1 MATPHL
7 PRSPQGA
14 NASPVESVQG
24 RIETL
29 VALARLLDRVEGSGK
44 GIGADQYRAVVAR
57 LQAAL
62 SAQVPEPALEAILS
76 AHPGAS
82 EVYEN
87 LHYEQSGLSRSSL
100 DRSVS
105 TEMLAAQAIARAAR
119 RGP

>member
-1 MATPHL
+1 MATPHT
-7 PRSPQGA
+7 PQSPHFE
-14 NASPVESVQG
+14 NASPVESVQN

-29 VALARLLDRVEGSGK
+29 VAMARLLDRIDGSGQAV
-44 GIGADQYRAVVAR
+44 GAGQYRAVVAR

-62 SAQVPEPALEAILS
+62 SAPIPEPVLEAILS

-82 EVYEN
+82 EIYEN

-105 TEMLAAQAIARAAR
+105 TEMLATKAIASAAR
-119 RGP
+119 RDR